1 VCSGDFP
8 FDESEP
14 ICHAEETEN
23 GDGKLA
29 VAGRCGGP
37 SPRRRL
43 SEPEI
48 PARPI

>member
-29 VAGRCGGP
+29 LPAGAAA
-37 SPRRRL
+37 PRRGG
-43 SEPEI
+43 
-48 PARPI
+48 A